1 MFVYMCVC
9 LENIM
14 ARNIRNMFRI
24 FLASVWC
31 WFCHDQ
37 TE

>member
-14 ARNIRNMFRI
+14 ARNIRNTFRI
-24 FLASVWC
+24 FLGSVWC